1 MEEITKAFYRTA
13 EVAEIIG
20 LGRSKTYELI
30 ASGVIPS
37 VKFGKALRV
46 PATALQK
53 WIDDHSDVVED
64 RK

>member
-1 MEEITKAFYRTA
+1 MDQIARAFYRAA

-20 LGRSKTYELI
+20 LGRSKTYQLI

-53 WIDDHSDVVED
+53 WIDDHSEVVED
-64 RK
+64 RN